1 MSTLEIVILIMNFIL
16 KAIDI
21 YTIGMIIYFF
31 MSWVPGLRES
41 VIGEWMGKI
50 YEPFLEPFRRMI
62 PPIGMFDISSIAA
75 LIFLKFLQVGLAA
88 IFNAIIPY
96 FA

>member
-1 MSTLEIVILIMNFIL
+1 MSTLEIVILIMKFIL

-21 YTIGMIIYFF
+21 YTIGMIVYFF

-62 PPIGMFDISSIAA
+62 PTIGMFDISSIAA

>member
-1 MSTLEIVILIMNFIL
+1 MSKIEIFLIFRTIVLNI
-16 KAIDI
+16 INI

-41 VIGEWMGKI
+41 VIGTWMSKI

-75 LIFLKFLQVGLAA
+75 LIFLQFLQRGLIA
-88 IFNAIIPY
+88 IFNALLPY
-96 FA
+96 FL

>member
-1 MSTLEIVILIMNFIL
+1 MSTLEIIILIMNFIL

>member
-41 VIGEWMGKI
+41 VIGDWMGKI

>member
-1 MSTLEIVILIMNFIL
+1 MSTYEIAATILLFIIR
-16 KAIDI
+16 AVDI

-50 YEPFLEPFRRMI
+50 YEPFLTPFRNMI
-62 PPIGMFDISSIAA
+62 PPLGMFDISSIAA
-75 LIFLKFLQVGLAA
+75 LIFLNFFKYGLIA
-88 IFNAIIPY
+88 IYNNVLPNLI
-96 FA
+96 

>member
-1 MSTLEIVILIMNFIL
+1 MSSLEIFLIIRDFIL
-16 KAIDI
+16 YALNI
-21 YTIGMIIYFF
+21 YTIGMVIYFF

-41 VIGEWMGKI
+41 VVGEWMGKI

-75 LIFLKFLQVGLAA
+75 LVFLNFLKIGLAA
-88 IFNAIIPY
+88 ISNALLPY
-96 FA
+96 FL

>member
-31 MSWVPGLRES
+31 MSWVPGLRET

>member
-1 MSTLEIVILIMNFIL
+1 MSTLVIMIYIMNIVMY
-16 KAIDI
+16 AIHA
-21 YTIGMIIYFF
+21 YTIGMVIYFF
-31 MSWVPGLRES
+31 MSWIPGLRDS

-62 PPIGMFDISSIAA
+62 PSIGMIDISSIAA
-75 LIFLKFLQVGLAA
+75 LIFLNFLQRGLAA
-88 IFNAIIPY
+88 IFNAILPY